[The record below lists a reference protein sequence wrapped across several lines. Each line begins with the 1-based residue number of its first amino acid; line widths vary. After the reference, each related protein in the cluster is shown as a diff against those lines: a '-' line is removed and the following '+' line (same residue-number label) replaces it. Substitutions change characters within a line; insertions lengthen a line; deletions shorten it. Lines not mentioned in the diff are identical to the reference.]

1 MRQRLNLAKRPFV
14 DTRPANLAA
23 VALGLAVLVLSAIS
37 WRTFQRY
44 QDGSRKS
51 REAITS
57 LRGEIERFESRRKAG
72 EAVLARF
79 DFEDISKS
87 ATDAAAIARRR
98 AFSWTRF
105 LTRLEQTLPA
115 DVRVVSIGLE
125 RDKADAT
132 GLKLRSDRFAVVL
145 DLVARDPDALPRTI
159 RALYASP
166 WFDRPV
172 PTKEQSGEKAAP
184 EGKRLG
190 VTVEYNDAKGPARQE
205 GKK

>member
-23 VALGLAVLVLSAIS
+23 VALGLAVLVLSTIS

-51 REAITS
+51 RESIAS
-57 LRGEIERFESRRKAG
+57 LRDEIDRLESRRRAG
-72 EAVLARF
+72 EAALTRF
-79 DFEDISKS
+79 DFDEISRS

-105 LTRLEQTLPA
+105 LTRLERTLPS

-125 RDKADAT
+125 RGKGDTAA
-132 GLKLRSDRFAVVL
+132 KLRDDRFTVTL
-145 DLVARDPDALPRTI
+145 DLVARDPDALPKTI
-159 RALYASP
+159 RALYESP

-172 PTKEQSGEKAAP
+172 PTREQAGEKASP
-184 EGKRLG
+184 DGKRLG
-190 VTVEYNDAKGPARQE
+190 VTVAYRDAEGLARPE